1 MAEAAQRLPK
11 GGETFC
17 CVVDCHNSNVNTK
30 GRVPPVR
37 FYRFPGKYF
46 ECKRR
51 KNWIAAIRRVNPD
64 GTPWFPTAD
73 SRICSMHFIGN
84 RKSNMTDHPA
94 FVPTIFPPVCN
105 NKAPDPEKVQRWQK
119 RTIQAASSTLDSA
132 GDQHLPQTTAEPALT
147 VLPLDTPSGAELT
160 KEQEQQTNGND
171 SSVGAKL
178 AGTYTCRFLSH
189 PAVHQS
195 SIKKAQKRRTIYSS
209 KACQTR
215 CSTVGKLSFL
225 LSMTNGAEAS
235 TQVTHVQQAD
245 QVTVTNES

>member
-51 KNWIAAIRRVNPD
+51 KNWIAAIRRV
-64 GTPWFPTAD
+64 
-73 SRICSMHFIGN
+73 
-84 RKSNMTDHPA
+84 K
-94 FVPTIFPPVCN
+94 
-105 NKAPDPEKVQRWQK
+105 WQK